1 MTEQAL
7 KKDLNDSDKEPQH
20 GMMPLLPLRDVVV
33 YPHLVIPL
41 FVGRAKSVRALE
53 IASEGN
59 KKILLVA
66 QKSANKDEPDAEDLY
81 SIGTM
86 ATVLQM
92 LKLPDGT
99 VKVLVEGLY
108 RVRVSEF
115 VETEECFLAM
125 AEKIND
131 PKEDDSETEALMRT
145 VFTQFDQYVK
155 LNKKIPPEI
164 LTSLATINDASRLAD
179 TISAHLTLKLEEK
192 QKILEMLSVTERL
205 EHLLH
210 LMESEIDILQVEKR
224 IRGRV
229 KRQMEKSQREY
240 YLNEQV
246 KAIQKELGEQD
257 ENAEMDELE
266 ARIKNSGMTKE
277 AHAKVNSELKKLK
290 MMSPMSAEA
299 SVVRNYIDTLVGLPW
314 KRKTKISKDLQAA
327 MAILDED
334 HYGLE
339 KVKERIVEYLAVQQR
354 VGKLK
359 APILCLVGPPG
370 VGKTSLGQSIAK
382 AVNRKFVRMALGGV
396 RDEAEIRG
404 HRRTYIGSMPGKV
417 MQSMTKVA
425 VKNPL
430 FLLDEVDKMGQDMRG
445 DPSSALLE
453 VLDPEQ
459 NHTFADHYIEVE
471 YDLSDVMFVATAN
484 SMNIPAPLLDRMEII
499 RLAGYTEDEKINIAM
514 KYLLPKQLKTHG
526 LKITEISISEAVI
539 RDIVRYYTREAGV
552 RRLEQE
558 IAKICRKVVKELLLG
573 VMQAKTKPTN
583 LEKAT
588 KKVSVAPKN
597 LEKYLGVYRFDYGIA
612 AKENQVGQVTG
623 LAWTSVGGELLT
635 IEAVMLP
642 GKGKTITTGKLG
654 DVMQESVQAAMS
666 VVRSR
671 AKRLGIA
678 EDFYEKKDIHIHL
691 PEGAT
696 PKDGPS
702 AGIGLTTALVSVLTG
717 IPARADVAMTGEIT
731 LRGEVLPIG
740 GLKEKLLAAHR
751 GGIKTVLI
759 PESNVKDLVDI
770 PDNIKSHLQI
780 HPVKWIDQVLEL
792 ALETMPQ
799 PLEDKP
805 VEIVAPATE
814 VIADKNA
821 AITH

>member
-1 MTEQAL
+1 MTKSL
-7 KKDLNDSDKEPQH
+7 PVYTPDNGLLPV
-20 GMMPLLPLRDVVV
+20 LPLRDVVV

-41 FVGRAKSVRALE
+41 FVGRTKSVKALE

-59 KKILLVA
+59 KQILLVA
-66 QKSANKDEPDAEDLY
+66 QKSANKDEPDAADLY
-81 SIGTM
+81 EVGTI

-99 VKVLVEGLY
+99 VKVLVEGVQ
-108 RVRVSEF
+108 RAKVSGF
-115 VETEECFLAM
+115 IETEECFAAH
-125 AEKIND
+125 AELIAESVND
-131 PKEDDSETEALMRT
+131 VEIQALMRT
-145 VFTQFDQYVK
+145 VFAQFDQYVK

-164 LTSLATINDASRLAD
+164 LTSLATIDEAGRLAD
-179 TISAHLTLKLEEK
+179 TIAAHLTLKLDEK
-192 QKILEMLSVTERL
+192 QKILEMFSVAERL
-205 EHLLH
+205 EHLLR
-210 LMESEIDILQVEKR
+210 LMEGEIDILQVEKR

-229 KRQMEKSQREY
+229 KRQMEKTQREY

-257 ENAEMDELE
+257 ENAEMEDLE
-266 ARIKNSGMTKE
+266 KRIEAARMPKE
-277 AHAKVNSELKKLK
+277 ALAKVASELKKLK
-290 MMSPMSAEA
+290 LMSPMSAEA
-299 SVVRNYIDTLVGLPW
+299 SVVRNYIDILINLPW
-314 KRKTKISKDLQAA
+314 KKKTKISKDLLVAEK
-327 MAILDED
+327 ILDDD

-354 VGKLK
+354 VDKIK

-396 RDEAEIRG
+396 RDESEIRG
-404 HRRTYIGSMPGKV
+404 HRRTYIGSMPGKIL
-417 MQSMTKVA
+417 QSMSKVG

-459 NHTFADHYIEVE
+459 NHTFADHYVEVE

-484 SMNIPAPLLDRMEII
+484 SMNIPAALLDRMEII
-499 RLAGYTEDEKINIAM
+499 HLSGYTEDEKVHIAM
-514 KYLLPKQLKTHG
+514 RYLLPKQLKSHG
-526 LKITEISISEAVI
+526 LKEQEASVSEAAV
-539 RDIVRYYTREAGV
+539 RDIIRYYSREAGV
-552 RRLEQE
+552 RKLEQE
-558 IAKICRKVVKELLLG
+558 IAKVCRKIVKELITNK
-573 VMQAKTKPTN
+573 AKDGA
-583 LEKAT
+583 KAP
-588 KKVSVAPKN
+588 KKISVTPKN
-597 LEKYLGVYRFDYGIA
+597 LDKYLGVQRYDYGVA

-635 IEAVMLP
+635 IEAVLLP
-642 GKGKTITTGKLG
+642 GKGKTTTTGKLG
-654 DVMQESVQAAMS
+654 EVMKESTQAAMS

-671 AKRLGIA
+671 ANRLGITD
-678 EDFYEKKDIHIHL
+678 DFYEKNDIHIHF

-702 AGIGLTTALVSVLTG
+702 AGIAITTALVSILTG
-717 IPARADVAMTGEIT
+717 IPVRADVAMTGEIT

-759 PESNVKDLVDI
+759 PSQNVKDLADI
-770 PDNIKSHLQI
+770 PENIKNHLDI
-780 HPVKWIDQVLEL
+780 HPVQWIDEVL
-792 ALETMPQ
+792 ALALASQ
-799 PLEDKP
+799 PIPLQEKTE
-805 VEIVAPATE
+805 VNEIVANEAQTT
-814 VIADKNA
+814 DKSMENNNTVVE
-821 AITH
+821 AIKH